1 MNRYGKDVIILV
13 TLPGRAAQ
21 RFVIP
26 VGGSYPI
33 KSTFSTPQQ
42 TVVTA
47 YDAATFIP
55 VMIDDKSAV
64 FVFPSITPVSR
75 VYYIPSGEL
84 QHGQCGNIYCFQTFQ
99 G

>member
-1 MNRYGKDVIILV
+1 
-13 TLPGRAAQ
+13 
-21 RFVIP
+21 VIP

-55 VMIDDKSAV
+55 VIIDDKSAV

-99 G
+99 S